1 MFKIN
6 KNLKIFLII
15 LTAFLFLFF
24 TKGKYGEFSK
34 SKSIKSCMIA
44 QKKILKDKS
53 IEEIKVFCEEE
64 INKNIK

>member
-1 MFKIN
+1 MMT
-6 KNLKIFLII
+6 NLKNYLIK
-15 LTAFLFLFF
+15 LKAFIYLIF
-24 TKGKYGEFSK
+24 TKGKYGEYSK

-44 QKKILKDKS
+44 QKKILKDKP

>member
-34 SKSIKSCMIA
+34 SKSIKSCMSA
-44 QKKILKDKS
+44 QKKILKDKP

>member
-1 MFKIN
+1 MLICFLHPMIRKIT
-6 KNLKIFLII
+6 ILIVWYSI
-15 LTAFLFLFF
+15 EMIYPT
-24 TKGKYGEFSK
+24 YFSK

-44 QKKILKDKS
+44 QKKILKDKP

>member
-6 KNLKIFLII
+6 ENLKIFLII

-34 SKSIKSCMIA
+34 SKSIQSCMIA
-44 QKKILKDKS
+44 QKKIFKDKS
-53 IEEIKVFCEEE
+53 IEEIKIYCDKE
-64 INKNIK
+64 INKKTN

>member
-1 MFKIN
+1 
-6 KNLKIFLII
+6 
-15 LTAFLFLFF
+15 
-24 TKGKYGEFSK
+24 
-34 SKSIKSCMIA
+34 MIA

>member
-15 LTAFLFLFF
+15 LTAFLFL

-44 QKKILKDKS
+44 QKKILKDKP

>member
-6 KNLKIFLII
+6 KNLKILLII

-34 SKSIKSCMIA
+34 SKSIKACIIA
-44 QKKILKDKS
+44 QKSKSKDKP
-53 IEEIKVFCEEE
+53 IEEIKIFCEEE
-64 INKNIK
+64 VTKKID